1 MLNRMI
7 IQGNFVSTPELRQTQ
22 SGKSVISFRLA
33 WSETYK
39 ETKTELYINCV
50 AWGFTAEFISKYFV
64 KGSQII
70 IEGRLISRSYEDES
84 GTKKYVTELVADNC
98 HFCGYRNTQNPN
110 DINQNN
116 PVNRPPK
123 HDDYKQAVSKESFTQ
138 DKFTED
144 GDLPF

>member
-1 MLNRMI
+1 MLNKMI
-7 IQGNFVSTPELRQTQ
+7 IQGNFIATPELKQTQ

-50 AWGFTAEFISKYFV
+50 AWGYTAEFISKYFV

-70 IEGRLISRSYEDES
+70 IEGRLISRSYEDET
-84 GTKKYVTELVADNC
+84 GNKKYVIELIADNC
-98 HFCGYRNTQNPN
+98 HFCGYRNTQNHTE
-110 DINQNN
+110 INQEGT
-116 PVNRPPK
+116 VKRQTK
-123 HDDYKQAVSKESFTQ
+123 HDDYKQQLNQEYTQ
-138 DKFTED
+138 DKFNED